1 MWTKP
6 WTMKEGFLIG
16 GGLIFAGLMLELSVG
31 PVRWDAFAWPANGI
45 VLAGF
50 LAIIALIYILGNYQL
65 SARLCRFYK
74 GGTPTKRIINYQLKY
89 AFQFIG
95 TYQAAIP
102 AMVYAVVLT
111 IIMGL
116 TRQQVN
122 GTWLNNM
129 LSFWPFVLIYTYIT
143 VILGVVTLKRLCML
157 RWHLNI
163 RDIAFLLNHL
173 GLFIALTTATLGNA
187 DMQRVKMICGVGE
200 PEWRVFDK
208 EGAIKEMPIAIEL
221 KKFIMETYDNGAP
234 KRYASEV
241 QILTKSGKNIETTID
256 VNKPYEVDD
265 WKIYQYGYDTQMGAQ
280 SQISIF
286 ELVSDPWLPWV
297 YAGFYM
303 MLAGAVLMTLMVLW
317 RRVRTATR
325 KALWGYFAIAVFASL
340 FAYFFFDSYNT
351 KTLVPALQSPW
362 FAPHV
367 FVYIFAYA
375 LLGVAVII
383 AIYAQIR
390 KNCQLSI
397 VRSTRRG
404 ACQSK
409 NCQLDDLVYISLA
422 FLTIGML
429 FGALWAKEAWG
440 HYWSWDPK
448 ETWAAIT
455 WLAYLIYIHYR
466 LMPRANSQ
474 EPKANHLALWI
485 LFGSFVLLQMCWWG
499 INYLPSAQ
507 SSSVHTYNTSE

>member
-1 MWTKP
+1 
-6 WTMKEGFLIG
+6 MKEGFIIG
-16 GGLIFAGLMLELSVG
+16 GGLIFAGLMLQLSVG
-31 PVRWDAFAWPANGI
+31 PVLWDAFAWPANGL
-45 VLAGF
+45 VLSSFFVMLTAMVY
-50 LAIIALIYILGNYQL
+50 L
-65 SARLCRFYK
+65 RK
-74 GGTPTKRIINYQLKY
+74 KVY
-89 AFQFIG
+89 AFQWMT

-111 IIMGL
+111 IIMGV

-129 LSFWPFVLIYTYIT
+129 LSFWPFVLIYVYLT
-143 VILGVVTLKRLCML
+143 VILGLTIHRRFRRIFRGQGSMK
-157 RWHLNI
+157 H
-163 RDIAFLLNHL
+163 DIPFMLNHL
-173 GLFIALTTATLGNA
+173 GLFIALTTATLGSA
-187 DMQRVKMICGVGE
+187 DIQRVKMITAIGE
-200 PEWRVFDK
+200 PEWRAM
-208 EGAIKEMPIAIEL
+208 EQSGAIKEMEIAIEL

-234 KRYASEV
+234 KRFASEI
-241 QILTKSGKNIETTID
+241 QILTKSGKNIETIVE
-256 VNKPYEVDD
+256 VNKPYEVDG

-280 SQISIF
+280 SQISIL

-297 YAGFYM
+297 YTGFYM
-303 MLAGAVLMTLMVLW
+303 MLAGAALMTLEVLW
-317 RRVRTATR
+317 RRLRNATS
-325 KALWGYFAIAVFASL
+325 KALGVYFGLFVIASL

-367 FVYIFAYA
+367 FVYIFAYT

-383 AIYAQIR
+383 AWWKLA
-390 KNCQLSI
+390 
-397 VRSTRRG
+397 
-404 ACQSK
+404 
-409 NCQLDDLVYISLA
+409 DDLVYVSLA

-455 WLAYLIYIHYR
+455 WIAYLVYIHYR
-466 LMPRANSQ
+466 QIPLHR
-474 EPKANHLALWI
+474 ERLALWMLI
-485 LFGSFVLLQMCWWG
+485 ISFVLLQMCWWG

-507 SSSVHTYNTSE
+507 GSSVHTY

>member
-6 WTMKEGFLIG
+6 WTFKEGFLIG

-31 PVRWDAFAWPANGI
+31 PVVWDAFAWPANGI

-50 LAIIALIYILGNYQL
+50 LVMLTAMAYL
-65 SARLCRFYK
+65 RK
-74 GGTPTKRIINYQLKY
+74 KVY
-89 AFQFIG
+89 AFQWMS
-95 TYQAAIP
+95 TYLAAIP

-111 IIMGL
+111 IIMGV

-122 GTWLNNM
+122 GTWINNM
-129 LSFWPFVLIYTYIT
+129 LSFWPFVLIYVYLT
-143 VILGVVTLKRLCML
+143 VILGLTIHRRLRRIFRGEGTLKRDVPFM
-157 RWHLNI
+157 
-163 RDIAFLLNHL
+163 LNHL
-173 GLFIALTTATLGNA
+173 GLFLALTMATLGCA

-200 PEWRVFDK
+200 PEWRVLDK
-208 EGAIKEMPIAIEL
+208 DGAIKEMPIAIEL
-221 KKFIMETYDNGAP
+221 KKFIMETYDDGKP
-234 KRYASEV
+234 KRYASEI

-256 VNKPYEVDD
+256 VNKPYKVDG

-280 SQISIF
+280 SRISIL
-286 ELVSDPWLPWV
+286 ELVRDPWLPWV

-303 MLAGAVLMTLMVLW
+303 MLAGAVIMTLIVLW
-317 RRVRTATR
+317 RRLGKATG
-325 KALWGYFAIAVFASL
+325 KALWIYFGLFVFASL

-375 LLGVAVII
+375 LLGVAVVI
-383 AIYAQIR
+383 AWWELA
-390 KNCQLSI
+390 
-397 VRSTRRG
+397 
-404 ACQSK
+404 
-409 NCQLDDLVYISLA
+409 DDLVYVSLA

-455 WLAYLIYIHYR
+455 WLAYLVYIHYR
-466 LMPRANSQ
+466 QLPRHR
-474 EPKANHLALWI
+474 ERLALWMLI
-485 LFGSFVLLQMCWWG
+485 GSFILLQMCWWG

-507 SSSVHTYNTSE
+507 GSSVHTYSTSE

>member
-1 MWTKP
+1 
-6 WTMKEGFLIG
+6 MKEGFLIG

-31 PVRWDAFAWPANGI
+31 PVVWDAFAWPANGI

-50 LAIIALIYILGNYQL
+50 FVLLTAMAYL
-65 SARLCRFYK
+65 RK
-74 GGTPTKRIINYQLKY
+74 KVY
-89 AFQFIG
+89 AFQWMT

-129 LSFWPFVLIYTYIT
+129 LSFWPFVLIYVYLT
-143 VILGVVTLKRLCML
+143 VILGLTILRRIVNCPLGRRTLATNGTQELSIHNLKR
-157 RWHLNI
+157 
-163 RDIAFLLNHL
+163 DIPFLLNHL
-173 GLFIALTTATLGNA
+173 GLFLALTMATLGNA
-187 DMQRVKMICGVGE
+187 DMQRVKMICSVGE
-200 PEWRVFDK
+200 PEWRALAKD
-208 EGAIKEMPIAIEL
+208 GAIKEMPIAIEL

-234 KRYASEV
+234 KRYASEI

-256 VNKPYEVDD
+256 VNKPYEVDG

-280 SQISIF
+280 SQISIL
-286 ELVSDPWLPWV
+286 ELVSDPWLPFV
-297 YAGFYM
+297 YTGFYM

-317 RRVRTATR
+317 RRLRNATS
-325 KALWGYFAIAVFASL
+325 KALWAYFGLAVFASI

-375 LLGVAVII
+375 LLGVAVVI
-383 AIYAQIR
+383 AILPP
-390 KNCQLSI
+390 KLGGH
-397 VRSTRRG
+397 RG
-404 ACQSK
+404 MNKGMFDASSDPQPP
-409 NCQLDDLVYISLA
+409 NLGGLDSLVYVSLA

-466 LMPRANSQ
+466 QIPRHR
-474 EPKANHLALWI
+474 ERLALWMLI
-485 LFGSFVLLQMCWWG
+485 GSFVLLQMCWWG

-507 SSSVHTYNTSE
+507 GSSVHTYSTSE

>member
-1 MWTKP
+1 MWNKP

-16 GGLIFAGLMLELSVG
+16 GGLIFAGLMLQLSVG
-31 PVRWDAFAWPANGI
+31 PVLWDAFAWPANGL
-45 VLAGF
+45 VLSSF
-50 LAIIALIYILGNYQL
+50 FVMLTTMVYL
-65 SARLCRFYK
+65 RK
-74 GGTPTKRIINYQLKY
+74 KVY
-89 AFQFIG
+89 AFQWMT

-111 IIMGL
+111 IIMGV

-129 LSFWPFVLIYTYIT
+129 LSFWPFVLIYVYLTI
-143 VILGVVTLKRLCML
+143 ILGLTIHRRFRRIFRGQGTMK
-157 RWHLNI
+157 H
-163 RDIAFLLNHL
+163 DIPFMLNHL
-173 GLFIALTTATLGNA
+173 GLFIALTTATLGSA
-187 DMQRVKMICGVGE
+187 DMQRVKMITAIGE
-200 PEWRVFDK
+200 PEWRAM
-208 EGAIKEMPIAIEL
+208 EQSGAIKEMEIAIEL

-234 KRYASEV
+234 KRFASEI
-241 QILTKSGKNIETTID
+241 QILTKSGKNIETIVE
-256 VNKPYEVDD
+256 VNKPYEVDG

-280 SQISIF
+280 SQISIL

-297 YAGFYM
+297 YTGFYM
-303 MLAGAVLMTLMVLW
+303 MLAGAALMTLEVLW
-317 RRVRTATR
+317 RRLRNATS
-325 KALWGYFAIAVFASL
+325 KALGVYFGLFVIASL

-367 FVYIFAYA
+367 FVYIFAYT

-383 AIYAQIR
+383 AWWKLA
-390 KNCQLSI
+390 
-397 VRSTRRG
+397 
-404 ACQSK
+404 
-409 NCQLDDLVYISLA
+409 DDLVYVSLA

-455 WLAYLIYIHYR
+455 WIAYLVYIHYR
-466 LMPRANSQ
+466 QIPLHR
-474 EPKANHLALWI
+474 ERLALWMLI
-485 LFGSFVLLQMCWWG
+485 ISFVLLQMCWWG

-507 SSSVHTYNTSE
+507 GSSVHTY

>member
-1 MWTKP
+1 MWNKP

-16 GGLIFAGLMLELSVG
+16 GGLIFAGLMLQLSVG
-31 PVRWDAFAWPANGI
+31 PVLWDAFAWPANGM
-45 VLAGF
+45 V
-50 LAIIALIYILGNYQL
+50 L
-65 SARLCRFYK
+65 SAFFVMLTTMVYLRK
-74 GGTPTKRIINYQLKY
+74 KVY
-89 AFQFIG
+89 AFQWMT

-111 IIMGL
+111 IIMGV

-129 LSFWPFVLIYTYIT
+129 LSFWPFVLIYVYLT
-143 VILGVVTLKRLCML
+143 VILGLTIHRRFRRIFRGQGSMK
-157 RWHLNI
+157 H
-163 RDIAFLLNHL
+163 DIPFMLNHL
-173 GLFIALTTATLGNA
+173 GLFIALTTATLGSA
-187 DMQRVKMICGVGE
+187 DMQRVKMITAIGE
-200 PEWRVFDK
+200 PEWRAM
-208 EGAIKEMPIAIEL
+208 EQSGAIKEMEIAIEL

-234 KRYASEV
+234 KRLASEI
-241 QILTKSGKNIETTID
+241 QILTKSGKNIETIVE
-256 VNKPYEVDD
+256 VNKPYEVDG

-280 SQISIF
+280 SQISIL

-303 MLAGAVLMTLMVLW
+303 MLAGAALMTLMVLW
-317 RRVRTATR
+317 RRLKNATS
-325 KALWGYFAIAVFASL
+325 KALGVYFGLFVIASL

-367 FVYIFAYA
+367 FVYIFAYT

-383 AIYAQIR
+383 AWWKLA
-390 KNCQLSI
+390 
-397 VRSTRRG
+397 
-404 ACQSK
+404 
-409 NCQLDDLVYISLA
+409 DDLVYVSLA

-455 WLAYLIYIHYR
+455 WIAYLVYIHYR
-466 LMPRANSQ
+466 QIPLHR
-474 EPKANHLALWI
+474 ERLALWMLI
-485 LFGSFVLLQMCWWG
+485 ISFVLLQMCWWG

-507 SSSVHTYNTSE
+507 GSSVHTY